1 MIDTKKLEAFAASA
15 RSGLIAEVEARLMAA
30 LAPASTARVE
40 APGAVGELE
49 DAIARHG
56 GGREGRRRIVEEQA
70 YAWFNRIVAL
80 RFMDA
85 NRCTPTPVVS
95 PEAGRASGQPA
106 VLAAA
111 KRGEFDPDVFTRP
124 AQVERITGLLDGTL
138 TSHDAQ
144 GEAYGL
150 ILAAHC
156 AFCHRAMPF
165 MFAADG
171 SFTSLL
177 MPGNLLADGSVR
189 ATAVETLTVE
199 DCQDVEV
206 IGWLYQFYISERK
219 NEVFAG
225 FKRNKK
231 AGPDEI
237 PAATQLFTPDWIVR
251 YLVQN
256 SVGRLWLLNHPES
269 ALGGRM
275 EYYIEP
281 TGEEDFLRIERP
293 EELTV
298 MDPAC
303 GSGHMLTY
311 AFDLL
316 YEIYEEEGYAPSE
329 IPELILT
336 HNLRGTEI
344 DGRAGAL
351 AAFALMMKAR
361 ARQRRFLRKH
371 VQPRIRV
378 IEPAEFTP
386 DELDR
391 LASAGGDRR
400 AEEDFWQ
407 CFRHADM
414 LGSLIRP
421 DSETLAVA
429 KAQAETLDP
438 DTLAGANLR
447 ERAEQVLCQA
457 EYLAREYAVV
467 VTNPPYMGSKNMD
480 AVLSDWGKTH
490 HPAAKADLFAAFI
503 ERCLAL
509 AEGGHGLVAMITM
522 QGWMFLG
529 SFEELRRRILSSAPP
544 VTMAHLGER
553 AFDSIGGEVVSTAAF
568 ILEQGRSPERQSCYL
583 RLVEGSSEAE
593 KEELLAEAV
602 RGSAPRFTLTARELA
617 SVPGARI
624 AYWLSPAM
632 LRVFAEGSPLGEIA
646 APKQGLA
653 TADNSRFLRHW
664 FEVSRDKSCFT
675 AASREEAAASGA
687 KWFPHLKGGAF
698 RKWWGNQEYVVNWEH
713 DGAEIQE
720 FRDAGGKQKSR
731 PQNIDSYFKPAISWS
746 LLSSG
751 APSFRVNGSG
761 AIIGHKG
768 PGIFSSDQWMLVSL
782 LNSSAVE
789 SLLKVTSMGLGFEIG
804 HLNQLPISRNSRDD
818 KTRGSCRAR
827 ISKFESRSWVSAELV
842 EISKSDWNSQET
854 SWGFT
859 HSPLVSRAQ
868 FDGPLED
875 ALELWWNDS
884 TRAGRGAQ
892 ELEEENNRYWA
903 CVYGLEDEVPTEVP
917 LNRVSLASNPW
928 FRYAPAKGEE
938 RSEAEYRGLFAAD
951 AVRDLISYAVGCMF
965 GRYSLDEP
973 GLILASQGETIQ
985 DYVARVPEPAFA
997 PDGDNVIPVTQG
1009 DWFEDDIVA
1018 RFRTFLKA
1026 SFGEANLEENVRCIE
1041 FVLGKPL
1048 RRYFLRD
1055 FYKDH
1060 CKRYS
1065 NRPIYWMFSSRPDG
1079 KGVFN
1084 ALIYLHRYTP
1094 ATLNTVLNEYL
1105 REFQTKLRAE
1115 IDQLER
1121 SDRSANLKRADK
1133 YRKDLLECEDYERD
1147 VLYPLATRNLDLD
1160 LDDGVLVNYLRFG
1173 KALVRIKAIEEKRHD
1188 VETWTWPTRPLA
1200 SEGDLR

>member
-1 MIDTKKLEAFAASA
+1 MIDTKKLEAFAAAA
-15 RSGLIAEVEARLMAA
+15 RTQLLAEVEARLRAA

-70 YAWFNRIVAL
+70 YAWFNRIIAL

-156 AFCHRAMPF
+156 AFWHRAMPF

-429 KAQAETLDP
+429 KAQAEDLDP

-553 AFDSIGGEVVSTAAF
+553 AFDSIGGEVVSTTAF

-664 FEVSRDKSCFT
+664 FEVSRNKSCFT

-698 RKWWGNQEYVVNWEH
+698 RKWWGNQEYVINWEH
-713 DGAEIQE
+713 DGKELWD
-720 FRDAGGKQKSR
+720 FRPRAVVR
-731 PQNIDSYFKPAISWS
+731 NPDSYFKPAISWS
-746 LLSSG
+746 RVSSG
-751 APSFRVNGSG
+751 DIGFRYS
-761 AIIGHKG
+761 I
-768 PGIFSSDQWMLVSL
+768 PGFIPNDKSPFIVGDATESDLLSL
-782 LNSSAVE
+782 LNSN
-789 SLLKVTSMGLGFEIG
+789 VTNVLMSVLAPTIMFEIG
-804 HLNQLPISRNSRDD
+804 QLS
-818 KTRGSCRAR
+818 
-827 ISKFESRSWVSAELV
+827 ELPLH
-842 EISKSDWNSQET
+842 KSDNSGNGHFQSINQVSRRLTDLFRCDWDSYET

-859 HSPLVSRAQ
+859 DSPLVGRAQ

-875 ALELWWNDS
+875 ALGLWWNDS
-884 TRAGRGAQ
+884 IRSGREAQ
-892 ELEEENNRYWA
+892 ELETENNRYWA

-985 DYVARVPEPAFA
+985 DYVARVPEPTFA
-997 PDGDNVIPVTQG
+997 PDSDNVIPVTQG

-1041 FVLGKPL
+1041 SVLGKPL
-1048 RRYFLRD
+1048 RRYFLKD

-1065 NRPIYWMFSSRPDG
+1065 NRPIYWKFSSRPDG

-1147 VLYPLATRNLDLD
+1147 ILYPLATRNLDLD

-1173 KALVRIKAIEEKRHD
+1173 KALIRIKAIEEKRHD
-1188 VETWTWPTRPLA
+1188 VETWAWPTRPLA

>member
-1 MIDTKKLEAFAASA
+1 MIDTKKLEAFATEA
-15 RSGLIAEVEARLMAA
+15 RSGLIVEVEARLRAA
-30 LAPASTARVE
+30 LAPASIARVE

-56 GGREGRRRIVEEQA
+56 GGSEGRRRIVEEQA
-70 YAWFNRIVAL
+70 YAWFNRIIAL

-111 KRGEFDPDVFTRP
+111 KRGEFDPDAFTRR
-124 AQVERITGLLDGTL
+124 AQMERITGLLDGTL

-156 AFCHRAMPF
+156 AFWHRAMPF

-206 IGWLYQFYISERK
+206 IGWLYQFYISKRK

-316 YEIYEEEGYAPSE
+316 YKIYEEEGYAPSE

-391 LASAGGDRR
+391 LASAGGDRQ

-429 KAQAETLDP
+429 KAQAEDLDS
-438 DTLAGANLR
+438 DTLTESNLR

-553 AFDSIGGEVVSTAAF
+553 AFDSIGGEVVSTTAF
-568 ILEQGRSPERQSCYL
+568 ILEQGRSPGRQSCYL

-602 RGSAPRFTLTARELA
+602 RGSASRFTLTARELA

-646 APKQGLA
+646 APRVGLQ
-653 TADNSRFLRHW
+653 TGDNLRFLRHW
-664 FEVSRDKSCFT
+664 FEVSRNKSCFT

-698 RKWWGNQEYVVNWEH
+698 RKWWGNQEYVINWEH
-713 DGAEIQE
+713 DGKELWD
-720 FRDAGGKQKSR
+720 FRPRAVVR
-731 PQNIDSYFKPAISWS
+731 NPDSYFKPAISWS
-746 LLSSG
+746 RLSSG
-751 APSFRVNGSG
+751 DIGFRYS
-761 AIIGHKG
+761 I
-768 PGIFSSDQWMLVSL
+768 PGFIPNDKSPFIVGDATESDLLPL
-782 LNSSAVE
+782 LNSN
-789 SLLKVTSMGLGFEIG
+789 VTNVLMSVLAPTIMFEIG
-804 HLNQLPISRNSRDD
+804 QLS
-818 KTRGSCRAR
+818 
-827 ISKFESRSWVSAELV
+827 ELPLH
-842 EISKSDWNSQET
+842 KSDNSGNGHFQSINQVSRRLTDLFRCDWDSYET

-859 HSPLVSRAQ
+859 DSPLVGRAQ

-884 TRAGRGAQ
+884 TRAAREAQ
-892 ELEEENNRYWA
+892 ELETENNRYWA

-938 RSEAEYRGLFAAD
+938 RSEAEYRELFAAN

-985 DYVARVPEPAFA
+985 DYVARVPEPTFA
-997 PDGDNVIPVTQG
+997 PDSDNVIPVTQG

-1026 SFGEANLEENVRCIE
+1026 SFGEANLEENVRYIE
-1041 FVLGKPL
+1041 SVLGKPL
-1048 RRYFLRD
+1048 RRYFLKD

-1173 KALVRIKAIEEKRHD
+1173 KALIKIDAIEKKRRD
-1188 VETWTWPTRPLA
+1188 VQSWTWIIAQL
-1200 SEGDLR
+1200 D

>member
-40 APGAVGELE
+40 APGAVRELE

-156 AFCHRAMPF
+156 AFWHRAMPF

-698 RKWWGNQEYVVNWEH
+698 RKWWGNQEYVINWEH
-713 DGAEIQE
+713 DGKELWD
-720 FRDAGGKQKSR
+720 FRPRAVVR
-731 PQNIDSYFKPAISWS
+731 NPDSYFKPAISWS
-746 LLSSG
+746 RVSSG
-751 APSFRVNGSG
+751 DIGFRYS
-761 AIIGHKG
+761 I
-768 PGIFSSDQWMLVSL
+768 PGFIPNDKSPFIVGDATESDLLSL
-782 LNSSAVE
+782 LNSN
-789 SLLKVTSMGLGFEIG
+789 VTNVLMSVLAPTIMFEIG
-804 HLNQLPISRNSRDD
+804 QLS
-818 KTRGSCRAR
+818 
-827 ISKFESRSWVSAELV
+827 ELPLH
-842 EISKSDWNSQET
+842 KSDNSGNGHFQSINQVSRRLTDLFRCDWDSYET

-859 HSPLVSRAQ
+859 DSPLVGRAQ

-875 ALELWWNDS
+875 ALGLWWNDS
-884 TRAGRGAQ
+884 IRSGREAQ
-892 ELEEENNRYWA
+892 ELETENNRYWA

-1041 FVLGKPL
+1041 SVLGKPL

-1065 NRPIYWMFSSRPDG
+1065 NRPIYWKFSSRPDG

-1188 VETWTWPTRPLA
+1188 VETWAWPTRPLA

>member
-1 MIDTKKLEAFAASA
+1 
-15 RSGLIAEVEARLMAA
+15 
-30 LAPASTARVE
+30 
-40 APGAVGELE
+40 
-49 DAIARHG
+49 
-56 GGREGRRRIVEEQA
+56 
-70 YAWFNRIVAL
+70 
-80 RFMDA
+80 
-85 NRCTPTPVVS
+85 
-95 PEAGRASGQPA
+95 
-106 VLAAA
+106 
-111 KRGEFDPDVFTRP
+111 
-124 AQVERITGLLDGTL
+124 
-138 TSHDAQ
+138 
-144 GEAYGL
+144 
-150 ILAAHC
+150 
-156 AFCHRAMPF
+156 MPF

-378 IEPAEFTP
+378 IEPAEFIP

-391 LASAGGDRR
+391 LVSAGGDRR

-414 LGSLIRP
+414 LGSLISP

-429 KAQAETLDP
+429 KAQAETLDS
-438 DTLAGANLR
+438 DTLTGANLR

-553 AFDSIGGEVVSTAAF
+553 AFDSIGGEVVSTTAF

-602 RGSAPRFTLTARELA
+602 RGSASRFTLTARELA

-698 RKWWGNQEYVVNWEH
+698 RKWWGNQEYVINWEH
-713 DGAEIQE
+713 DGKELWD
-720 FRDAGGKQKSR
+720 FRPRAVVR
-731 PQNIDSYFKPAISWS
+731 NPDSYFKPAISWS
-746 LLSSG
+746 RLSSG
-751 APSFRVNGSG
+751 DIGFRYS
-761 AIIGHKG
+761 I
-768 PGIFSSDQWMLVSL
+768 PGFIPNDKSPFIVGDATESDLLPL
-782 LNSSAVE
+782 LNSN
-789 SLLKVTSMGLGFEIG
+789 VTNVLMSVLAPTIMFEIG
-804 HLNQLPISRNSRDD
+804 QLS
-818 KTRGSCRAR
+818 
-827 ISKFESRSWVSAELV
+827 ELPLH
-842 EISKSDWNSQET
+842 KSDNSGNGHFQSINQVSRRLTDLFRCDWDSYET

-859 HSPLVSRAQ
+859 DSPLVGRAQ

-884 TRAGRGAQ
+884 TRAAREAQ
-892 ELEEENNRYWA
+892 ELETENNRYWA

-917 LNRVSLASNPW
+917 LNRVSLTSNPW

-938 RSEAEYRGLFAAD
+938 RSEAEYRELFAAD

-985 DYVARVPEPAFA
+985 DYVARVPEPTFA
-997 PDGDNVIPVTQG
+997 PDSDNVIPVTQG
-1009 DWFEDDIVA
+1009 DWFENDIVA
-1018 RFRTFLKA
+1018 RFRIFLKA

-1041 FVLGKPL
+1041 SVLGKPL
-1048 RRYFLRD
+1048 RRYFLKD

-1121 SDRSANLKRADK
+1121 SDRSANLKKADK

-1173 KALVRIKAIEEKRHD
+1173 KALIKIDAIEKKRRD
-1188 VETWTWPTRPLA
+1188 VQSWTWIIAQL
-1200 SEGDLR
+1200 D

>member
-156 AFCHRAMPF
+156 AFWHRAMPF

-391 LASAGGDRR
+391 LVSAGGDRR

-553 AFDSIGGEVVSTAAF
+553 AFDSIGGEVVSTTAF
-568 ILEQGRSPERQSCYL
+568 ILEQGRSPGRQSCYL

-653 TADNSRFLRHW
+653 TADNLRFLRHW

-698 RKWWGNQEYVVNWEH
+698 RKWWGNQEYVINWEH
-713 DGAEIQE
+713 DGKELWD
-720 FRDAGGKQKSR
+720 FRPRAVVR
-731 PQNIDSYFKPAISWS
+731 NPDSYFKPAISWS
-746 LLSSG
+746 RLSSG
-751 APSFRVNGSG
+751 DIGFRYS
-761 AIIGHKG
+761 I
-768 PGIFSSDQWMLVSL
+768 PGFIPNDKSPFIVGDATESDLLSL
-782 LNSSAVE
+782 LNSN
-789 SLLKVTSMGLGFEIG
+789 VTNVLMSVLAPTIMFEIG
-804 HLNQLPISRNSRDD
+804 QLS
-818 KTRGSCRAR
+818 
-827 ISKFESRSWVSAELV
+827 ELPLH
-842 EISKSDWNSQET
+842 KSDNSGNGHFQSINQVSRRLTDLFRCDWDSYET

-859 HSPLVSRAQ
+859 DSPLVGRAQ
-868 FDGPLED
+868 FNGPLED
-875 ALELWWNDS
+875 ALGLWWNDS
-884 TRAGRGAQ
+884 IDAAHEAQ
-892 ELEEENNRYWA
+892 ELETENNRYWA

-1041 FVLGKPL
+1041 SVLGKPL
-1048 RRYFLRD
+1048 RRYFLKD

>member
-124 AQVERITGLLDGTL
+124 AQMERITGLLDGTL

-156 AFCHRAMPF
+156 AFWHRAMPF

-361 ARQRRFLRKH
+361 ARQRRFVRKH

-553 AFDSIGGEVVSTAAF
+553 AFVSIGGEVVSTTAF

-698 RKWWGNQEYVVNWEH
+698 RKWWGNQEYVINWEH
-713 DGAEIQE
+713 DGKELWD
-720 FRDAGGKQKSR
+720 FRPRAVVR
-731 PQNIDSYFKPAISWS
+731 NPDSYFKPAISWS
-746 LLSSG
+746 RLSSG
-751 APSFRVNGSG
+751 DIGFRYS
-761 AIIGHKG
+761 I
-768 PGIFSSDQWMLVSL
+768 PGFIPNDKSPFIVGDATKSDLLSL
-782 LNSSAVE
+782 LNSN
-789 SLLKVTSMGLGFEIG
+789 VTNVLMSVLAPTIMFEIG
-804 HLNQLPISRNSRDD
+804 QLS
-818 KTRGSCRAR
+818 
-827 ISKFESRSWVSAELV
+827 ELPLH
-842 EISKSDWNSQET
+842 KSDNSGNGHFQSINQVSRRLTDLFRCDWDSYET

-859 HSPLVSRAQ
+859 DSPLVGRAQ
-868 FDGPLED
+868 FNGPLED
-875 ALELWWNDS
+875 ALGLWWNDS
-884 TRAGRGAQ
+884 IDAAHEAQ
-892 ELEEENNRYWA
+892 ELETENNRYWA

-951 AVRDLISYAVGCMF
+951 AVRDLIFYAVGCMF

-1041 FVLGKPL
+1041 SVLGKPL

-1094 ATLNTVLNEYL
+1094 AALNTVLNEYL

>member
-15 RSGLIAEVEARLMAA
+15 RSGLIAEVEARLTAA

-156 AFCHRAMPF
+156 AFWHRAMPF

-225 FKRNKK
+225 FKGNKK

-429 KAQAETLDP
+429 KAQAEDLDP

-467 VTNPPYMGSKNMD
+467 VTNPPYMGSKNMSS
-480 AVLSDWGKTH
+480 ALSEWLSSEYPLSRSDLMTAFMERAGDFSRASGVWG
-490 HPAAKADLFAAFI
+490 
-503 ERCLAL
+503 
-509 AEGGHGLVAMITM
+509 MINLPS
-522 QGWMFLG
+522 WMFIK
-529 SFEELRRRILSSAPP
+529 SFLRFRVQFLCNMTINSLL
-544 VTMAHLGER
+544 HLGR
-553 AFDSIGGEVVSTAAF
+553 GVFGSDFGSVAFSVTNSIPFAEHKGVYRRLFDAHVEVRSVDTIRKLYLNQEYGRYEVSQDDFLT
-568 ILEQGRSPERQSCYL
+568 LPEKS
-583 RLVEGSSEAE
+583 
-593 KEELLAEAV
+593 
-602 RGSAPRFTLTARELA
+602 
-617 SVPGARI
+617 I

-698 RKWWGNQEYVVNWEH
+698 RKWWGNQEYVINWEH
-713 DGAEIQE
+713 DGKELWD
-720 FRDAGGKQKSR
+720 FRPRAVVR
-731 PQNIDSYFKPAISWS
+731 NPDSYFKPAISWS

-1041 FVLGKPL
+1041 SVLGKPL

-1115 IDQLER
+1115 IDQMER

>member
-156 AFCHRAMPF
+156 AFWHRAMPF

-225 FKRNKK
+225 FKRDKK

-361 ARQRRFLRKH
+361 ARQRRFLRTH

-378 IEPAEFTP
+378 IESAEFTP

-391 LASAGGDRR
+391 LVSAGGDRR

-414 LGSLIRP
+414 LGSLISP

-429 KAQAETLDP
+429 KAQAEDLDS
-438 DTLAGANLR
+438 DTLVGANLR

-509 AEGGHGLVAMITM
+509 AEVGHGLVAMITM

-553 AFDSIGGEVVSTAAF
+553 AFDSIGGEVVSTTAF

-602 RGSAPRFTLTARELA
+602 RGSAPRFILTARELA

-646 APKQGLA
+646 APRVGLQ
-653 TADNSRFLRHW
+653 TGDNLRFLRHW

-746 LLSSG
+746 RVSSG
-751 APSFRVNGSG
+751 EPSFRFTSEGFIPNDVAPVILGSDLERL
-761 AIIGHKG
+761 A
-768 PGIFSSDQWMLVSL
+768 L
-782 LNSSAVE
+782 LNSTATQRILE
-789 SLLKVTSMGLGFEIG
+789 SLAATMHFEVG
-804 HLNQLPISRNSRDD
+804 QLAELPIIDFGVPDD
-818 KTRGSCRAR
+818 N
-827 ISKFESRSWVSAELV
+827 
-842 EISKSDWNSQET
+842 SKSASIADGLIELSRGDWNSYEL
-854 SWGFT
+854 SWGFVG
-859 HSPLVSRAQ
+859 SPLMECTQPNES
-868 FDGPLED
+868 LEG
-875 ALELWWNDS
+875 ALECWWNDS
-884 TRAGRGAQ
+884 TRAGREAQ
-892 ELEEENNRYWA
+892 ELEEENNRYWT

-917 LNRVSLASNPW
+917 LNRVSLTSNPW

-938 RSEAEYRGLFAAD
+938 RSEAEYRELFAAD

-985 DYVARVPEPAFA
+985 DYVARVPEPTFA
-997 PDGDNVIPVTQG
+997 PDDDNVIPVTQD

-1041 FVLGKPL
+1041 SVLGKPL

-1147 VLYPLATRNLDLD
+1147 ILYPLATRNLDLD

>member
-1 MIDTKKLEAFAASA
+1 MIDTKKLEAFATEA
-15 RSGLIAEVEARLMAA
+15 RTQLIAEVEARLTAA

-40 APGAVGELE
+40 APGAVKELE

-56 GGREGRRRIVEEQA
+56 GGSEGRRRIIEEQA
-70 YAWFNRIVAL
+70 YAWFNRIIAL

-85 NRCTPTPVVS
+85 NRYTSPPVVS
-95 PEAGRASGQPA
+95 PEAGRAAGQPA

-156 AFCHRAMPF
+156 AFWHRAMPF

-206 IGWLYQFYISERK
+206 IGWLYQFYISKRK

-391 LASAGGDRR
+391 LASASGDRQ

-438 DTLAGANLR
+438 DTLTESNLR

-467 VTNPPYMGSKNMD
+467 VTNPPYMGSKNMSS
-480 AVLSDWGKTH
+480 ALSEWLSSEYPLSRSDLMTAFMERAGDFSRASGVWG
-490 HPAAKADLFAAFI
+490 
-503 ERCLAL
+503 
-509 AEGGHGLVAMITM
+509 MINLPS
-522 QGWMFLG
+522 WMFIK
-529 SFEELRRRILSSAPP
+529 SFLRFRVQFLCNMTINSLL
-544 VTMAHLGER
+544 HLGR
-553 AFDSIGGEVVSTAAF
+553 GVFGSDFGSVAFSVTNSIPFAEHKGVYRRLFDAHVEVRSVDTIRKLYLNQEYGRYEVSQDDFLT
-568 ILEQGRSPERQSCYL
+568 LPEKS
-583 RLVEGSSEAE
+583 
-593 KEELLAEAV
+593 
-602 RGSAPRFTLTARELA
+602 
-617 SVPGARI
+617 I

-698 RKWWGNQEYVVNWEH
+698 RKWWGNQEYVINWEH
-713 DGAEIQE
+713 DGKELWD
-720 FRDAGGKQKSR
+720 FRPRAVVR
-731 PQNIDSYFKPAISWS
+731 NPDSYFKPAISWS
-746 LLSSG
+746 NVSSG
-751 APSFRVNGSG
+751 EPSFRYYEHGSIFGHVGQAFFPAQNLEILLGLSNSSICRSLLGVLSPTLHFEAGQLSDLPVIEVSEFERDSMAVNRL
-761 AIIGHKG
+761 I
-768 PGIFSSDQWMLVSL
+768 GIF
-782 LNSSAVE
+782 
-789 SLLKVTSMGLGFEIG
+789 
-804 HLNQLPISRNSRDD
+804 
-818 KTRGSCRAR
+818 RA
-827 ISKFESRSWVSAELV
+827 
-842 EISKSDWNSQET
+842 DWNSYET
-854 SWGFT
+854 SWDFT
-859 HSPLVSRAQ
+859 SSPLMQRVRLGDSVT
-868 FDGPLED
+868 D
-875 ALELWWNDS
+875 ALDCWWEGS
-884 TRAGRGAQ
+884 VRIAREAQ
-892 ELEEENNRYWA
+892 ALETENNRYWA
-903 CVYGLEDEVPTEVP
+903 NVYVLQDEVPIEVS
-917 LNRVSLASNPW
+917 LDRVSLASNPW
-928 FRYAPAKGEE
+928 FRYAPAKDEE
-938 RSEAEYRGLFAAD
+938 RSEAEYRELFAAD

-985 DYVARVPEPAFA
+985 DHVARVPEPAFA
-997 PDGDNVIPVTQG
+997 PDSDNVIPVTQG

-1026 SFGEANLEENVRCIE
+1026 SFGEANLEENVRYIE
-1041 FVLGKPL
+1041 SVLGKPL
-1048 RRYFLRD
+1048 RRYFLKD

>member
-1 MIDTKKLEAFAASA
+1 MINLPSWMFIKSF
-15 RSGLIAEVEARLMAA
+15 
-30 LAPASTARVE
+30 
-40 APGAVGELE
+40 
-49 DAIARHG
+49 
-56 GGREGRRRIVEEQA
+56 
-70 YAWFNRIVAL
+70 L
-80 RFMDA
+80 RFRVQFLCNMTI
-85 NRCTPTPVVS
+85 N
-95 PEAGRASGQPA
+95 
-106 VLAAA
+106 
-111 KRGEFDPDVFTRP
+111 
-124 AQVERITGLLDGTL
+124 
-138 TSHDAQ
+138 
-144 GEAYGL
+144 
-150 ILAAHC
+150 
-156 AFCHRAMPF
+156 
-165 MFAADG
+165 
-171 SFTSLL
+171 SLL
-177 MPGNLLADGSVR
+177 HLGRGVFGSDFGSVAFSVTNSIPFAEHKGVYR
-189 ATAVETLTVE
+189 RLFDVH
-199 DCQDVEV
+199 VEV
-206 IGWLYQFYISERK
+206 RSVDTIRKLYLNQEYGRY
-219 NEVFAG
+219 EVSQ
-225 FKRNKK
+225 
-231 AGPDEI
+231 D
-237 PAATQLFTPDWIVR
+237 
-251 YLVQN
+251 
-256 SVGRLWLLNHPES
+256 
-269 ALGGRM
+269 
-275 EYYIEP
+275 
-281 TGEEDFLRIERP
+281 DFLTLP
-293 EELTV
+293 EK
-298 MDPAC
+298 
-303 GSGHMLTY
+303 S
-311 AFDLL
+311 
-316 YEIYEEEGYAPSE
+316 
-329 IPELILT
+329 
-336 HNLRGTEI
+336 
-344 DGRAGAL
+344 
-351 AAFALMMKAR
+351 
-361 ARQRRFLRKH
+361 
-371 VQPRIRV
+371 
-378 IEPAEFTP
+378 
-386 DELDR
+386 
-391 LASAGGDRR
+391 
-400 AEEDFWQ
+400 
-407 CFRHADM
+407 
-414 LGSLIRP
+414 
-421 DSETLAVA
+421 
-429 KAQAETLDP
+429 
-438 DTLAGANLR
+438 
-447 ERAEQVLCQA
+447 
-457 EYLAREYAVV
+457 
-467 VTNPPYMGSKNMD
+467 
-480 AVLSDWGKTH
+480 
-490 HPAAKADLFAAFI
+490 
-503 ERCLAL
+503 
-509 AEGGHGLVAMITM
+509 
-522 QGWMFLG
+522 
-529 SFEELRRRILSSAPP
+529 
-544 VTMAHLGER
+544 
-553 AFDSIGGEVVSTAAF
+553 
-568 ILEQGRSPERQSCYL
+568 
-583 RLVEGSSEAE
+583 
-593 KEELLAEAV
+593 
-602 RGSAPRFTLTARELA
+602 
-617 SVPGARI
+617 I

-746 LLSSG
+746 RLSSG
-751 APSFRVNGSG
+751 DIGFRYS
-761 AIIGHKG
+761 I
-768 PGIFSSDQWMLVSL
+768 PGFIPNDKSPFIVGDATKSDLLSL
-782 LNSSAVE
+782 LNSN
-789 SLLKVTSMGLGFEIG
+789 VTNVLMSVLAPTIMFEIG
-804 HLNQLPISRNSRDD
+804 QLS
-818 KTRGSCRAR
+818 
-827 ISKFESRSWVSAELV
+827 ELPLH
-842 EISKSDWNSQET
+842 KSDNSGNGHFQSINQVSRRLTDLFRCDWDSYET

-859 HSPLVSRAQ
+859 DSPLVGRAQ
-868 FDGPLED
+868 FNGPLED

-1041 FVLGKPL
+1041 SVLGKPL

-1115 IDQLER
+1115 IDQMER

>member
-1 MIDTKKLEAFAASA
+1 
-15 RSGLIAEVEARLMAA
+15 
-30 LAPASTARVE
+30 
-40 APGAVGELE
+40 
-49 DAIARHG
+49 
-56 GGREGRRRIVEEQA
+56 
-70 YAWFNRIVAL
+70 
-80 RFMDA
+80 MDA

-95 PEAGRASGQPA
+95 PEAGRAAGQPA

-156 AFCHRAMPF
+156 AFWHRAMPF

-206 IGWLYQFYISERK
+206 IGWLYQFYISKRK

-378 IEPAEFTP
+378 IEPAEFIP

-391 LASAGGDRR
+391 LVSAGGDRR

-414 LGSLIRP
+414 LGSLISP

-429 KAQAETLDP
+429 KAQAETLDS
-438 DTLAGANLR
+438 DTLTGANLR

-553 AFDSIGGEVVSTAAF
+553 AFDSIGGEVVSTTAF

-602 RGSAPRFTLTARELA
+602 RGSASRFTLTARELA

-698 RKWWGNQEYVVNWEH
+698 RKWWGNQEYVINWEH
-713 DGAEIQE
+713 DGKELWD
-720 FRDAGGKQKSR
+720 FRPRAVVR
-731 PQNIDSYFKPAISWS
+731 NPDSYFKPAISWS
-746 LLSSG
+746 RLSSG
-751 APSFRVNGSG
+751 DIGFRYS
-761 AIIGHKG
+761 I
-768 PGIFSSDQWMLVSL
+768 PGFIPNDKSPFIVGDATESDLLPL
-782 LNSSAVE
+782 LNSN
-789 SLLKVTSMGLGFEIG
+789 VTNVLMSVLAPTIMFEIG
-804 HLNQLPISRNSRDD
+804 QLS
-818 KTRGSCRAR
+818 
-827 ISKFESRSWVSAELV
+827 ELPLH
-842 EISKSDWNSQET
+842 KSDNSGNGHFQSINQVSRRLTDLFRCDWDSYET

-859 HSPLVSRAQ
+859 DSPLVGRAQ

-884 TRAGRGAQ
+884 TRAAREAQ
-892 ELEEENNRYWA
+892 ELETENNRYWA

-938 RSEAEYRGLFAAD
+938 RSEAEYRELFAAD

-985 DYVARVPEPAFA
+985 DYVARVPEPTFA
-997 PDGDNVIPVTQG
+997 PDSDNVIPVTQG
-1009 DWFEDDIVA
+1009 DWFENDIVA
-1018 RFRTFLKA
+1018 RFRIFLKA

-1041 FVLGKPL
+1041 SVLGKPL
-1048 RRYFLRD
+1048 RRYFLKD

-1147 VLYPLATRNLDLD
+1147 ILYPLATRNLDLD

>member
-1 MIDTKKLEAFAASA
+1 MIDTKKLEAFAAAA
-15 RSGLIAEVEARLMAA
+15 RTQLLAEVEARLRAA

-70 YAWFNRIVAL
+70 YAWFNRIIAL

-124 AQVERITGLLDGTL
+124 AQMERITGLLDGTL

-156 AFCHRAMPF
+156 AFWHRAMPF

-429 KAQAETLDP
+429 KAQAEDLDP

-553 AFDSIGGEVVSTAAF
+553 AFDSIGGEVVSTTAF

-664 FEVSRDKSCFT
+664 FEVSRNKSCFT

-698 RKWWGNQEYVVNWEH
+698 RKWWGNQEYVINWEH
-713 DGAEIQE
+713 DGKELWD
-720 FRDAGGKQKSR
+720 FRPRAVVR
-731 PQNIDSYFKPAISWS
+731 NPDSYFKPAISWS
-746 LLSSG
+746 RVSSG
-751 APSFRVNGSG
+751 DIGFRYS
-761 AIIGHKG
+761 I
-768 PGIFSSDQWMLVSL
+768 PGFIPNDKSPFIVGDATESDLLSL
-782 LNSSAVE
+782 LNSN
-789 SLLKVTSMGLGFEIG
+789 VTNVLMSVLAPTIMFEIG
-804 HLNQLPISRNSRDD
+804 QLS
-818 KTRGSCRAR
+818 
-827 ISKFESRSWVSAELV
+827 ELPLH
-842 EISKSDWNSQET
+842 KSDNSGNGHFQSINQVSRRLTDLFRCDWDSYET

-859 HSPLVSRAQ
+859 DSPLVGRAQ

-875 ALELWWNDS
+875 ALGLWWNDS
-884 TRAGRGAQ
+884 IRSGREAQ
-892 ELEEENNRYWA
+892 ELETENNRYWA

-985 DYVARVPEPAFA
+985 DYVARVPEPTFA
-997 PDGDNVIPVTQG
+997 PDSDNVIPVTQG

-1041 FVLGKPL
+1041 SVLGKPL
-1048 RRYFLRD
+1048 RRYFLKD

-1065 NRPIYWMFSSRPDG
+1065 NRPIYWKFSSRPDG

-1147 VLYPLATRNLDLD
+1147 ILYPLATRNLDLD

-1173 KALVRIKAIEEKRHD
+1173 KALIRIKAIEEKRHD
-1188 VETWTWPTRPLA
+1188 VETWAWPTRPLA

>member
-1 MIDTKKLEAFAASA
+1 MIDTKKLEAFATEA

-156 AFCHRAMPF
+156 AFWHRAMPF

-414 LGSLIRP
+414 LGSLISP

-429 KAQAETLDP
+429 KAQAEDLDP

-553 AFDSIGGEVVSTAAF
+553 AFDSIGGEVVSTTAF

-698 RKWWGNQEYVVNWEH
+698 RKWWGNQEYVINWEH
-713 DGAEIQE
+713 DGKELWD
-720 FRDAGGKQKSR
+720 FRPRAVVR
-731 PQNIDSYFKPAISWS
+731 NPDSYFKPAISWS
-746 LLSSG
+746 RLSSG
-751 APSFRVNGSG
+751 DIGFRYS
-761 AIIGHKG
+761 I
-768 PGIFSSDQWMLVSL
+768 PGFIPNDKSPFIVGDATESDLLPL
-782 LNSSAVE
+782 LNSN
-789 SLLKVTSMGLGFEIG
+789 VTNVLMSVLAPTIMFEIG
-804 HLNQLPISRNSRDD
+804 QLS
-818 KTRGSCRAR
+818 
-827 ISKFESRSWVSAELV
+827 ELPLH
-842 EISKSDWNSQET
+842 KSDNSGNGHFQSINQVSRRLTDLFRCDWDSYET

-859 HSPLVSRAQ
+859 DSPLVGRAQ
-868 FDGPLED
+868 FNGPLED
-875 ALELWWNDS
+875 ALGLWWNDS
-884 TRAGRGAQ
+884 IDAAHEAQ
-892 ELEEENNRYWA
+892 ELETENNRYWA

-1041 FVLGKPL
+1041 SVLGKPL
-1048 RRYFLRD
+1048 RRYFLKD

-1188 VETWTWPTRPLA
+1188 VETWAWPVNPLQPEE
-1200 SEGDLR
+1200 SKK

>member
-1 MIDTKKLEAFAASA
+1 M
-15 RSGLIAEVEARLMAA
+15 
-30 LAPASTARVE
+30 
-40 APGAVGELE
+40 
-49 DAIARHG
+49 
-56 GGREGRRRIVEEQA
+56 
-70 YAWFNRIVAL
+70 
-80 RFMDA
+80 
-85 NRCTPTPVVS
+85 
-95 PEAGRASGQPA
+95 
-106 VLAAA
+106 
-111 KRGEFDPDVFTRP
+111 
-124 AQVERITGLLDGTL
+124 
-138 TSHDAQ
+138 
-144 GEAYGL
+144 
-150 ILAAHC
+150 
-156 AFCHRAMPF
+156 
-165 MFAADG
+165 
-171 SFTSLL
+171 
-177 MPGNLLADGSVR
+177 R

-429 KAQAETLDP
+429 KAQAEDLDP

-553 AFDSIGGEVVSTAAF
+553 AFDSIGGEVVSTTAF

-664 FEVSRDKSCFT
+664 FEVSRNKSCFT

-698 RKWWGNQEYVVNWEH
+698 RKWWGNQEYVINWEH
-713 DGAEIQE
+713 DGKELWD
-720 FRDAGGKQKSR
+720 FRPRAVVR
-731 PQNIDSYFKPAISWS
+731 NPDSYFKPAISWS
-746 LLSSG
+746 RVSSG
-751 APSFRVNGSG
+751 DIGFRYS
-761 AIIGHKG
+761 I
-768 PGIFSSDQWMLVSL
+768 PGFIPNDKSPFIVGDATESDLLSL
-782 LNSSAVE
+782 LNSN
-789 SLLKVTSMGLGFEIG
+789 VTNVLMSVLAPTIMFEIG
-804 HLNQLPISRNSRDD
+804 QLS
-818 KTRGSCRAR
+818 
-827 ISKFESRSWVSAELV
+827 ELPLH
-842 EISKSDWNSQET
+842 KSDNSGNGHFQSINQVSRRLTDLFRCDWDSYET

-859 HSPLVSRAQ
+859 DSPLVGRAQ

-875 ALELWWNDS
+875 ALGLWWNDS
-884 TRAGRGAQ
+884 IRSGREAQ
-892 ELEEENNRYWA
+892 ELETENNRYWA

-985 DYVARVPEPAFA
+985 DYVARVPEPTFA
-997 PDGDNVIPVTQG
+997 PDSDNVIPVTQG

-1041 FVLGKPL
+1041 SVLGKPL
-1048 RRYFLRD
+1048 RRYFLKD

-1065 NRPIYWMFSSRPDG
+1065 NRPIYWKFSSRPDG

-1147 VLYPLATRNLDLD
+1147 ILYPLATRNLDLD

-1173 KALVRIKAIEEKRHD
+1173 KALIRIKAIEEKRHD
-1188 VETWTWPTRPLA
+1188 VETWAWPTRPLA

>member
-40 APGAVGELE
+40 APGAVRELE

-70 YAWFNRIVAL
+70 YAWFNRIIAL

-156 AFCHRAMPF
+156 AFWHRAMPF

-429 KAQAETLDP
+429 KAQAEDLDP

-553 AFDSIGGEVVSTAAF
+553 AFDSIGGEVVSTTAF

-664 FEVSRDKSCFT
+664 FEVSRNKSCFT

-698 RKWWGNQEYVVNWEH
+698 RKWWGNQEYVINWEH
-713 DGAEIQE
+713 DGKELWD
-720 FRDAGGKQKSR
+720 FRPRAVVR
-731 PQNIDSYFKPAISWS
+731 NPDSYFKPAISWS
-746 LLSSG
+746 RVSSG
-751 APSFRVNGSG
+751 DIGFRYS
-761 AIIGHKG
+761 I
-768 PGIFSSDQWMLVSL
+768 PGFIPNDKSPFIVGDATESDLLSL
-782 LNSSAVE
+782 LNSN
-789 SLLKVTSMGLGFEIG
+789 VTNVLMSVLAPTIMFEIG
-804 HLNQLPISRNSRDD
+804 QLS
-818 KTRGSCRAR
+818 
-827 ISKFESRSWVSAELV
+827 ELPLH
-842 EISKSDWNSQET
+842 KSDNSGNGHFQSINQVSRRLTDLFRCDWDSYET

-859 HSPLVSRAQ
+859 DSPLVGRAQ

-875 ALELWWNDS
+875 ALGLWWNDS
-884 TRAGRGAQ
+884 IRSGREAQ
-892 ELEEENNRYWA
+892 ELETENNRYWA

-985 DYVARVPEPAFA
+985 DYVARVPEPTFA
-997 PDGDNVIPVTQG
+997 PDSDNVIPVTQG

-1041 FVLGKPL
+1041 SVLGKPL
-1048 RRYFLRD
+1048 RRYFLKD

-1065 NRPIYWMFSSRPDG
+1065 NRPIYWKFSSRPDG

-1147 VLYPLATRNLDLD
+1147 ILYPLATRNLDLD

-1173 KALVRIKAIEEKRHD
+1173 KALIRIKAIEEKRHD
-1188 VETWTWPTRPLA
+1188 VETWAWPTRPLA

>member
-1 MIDTKKLEAFAASA
+1 MIDTKKLEAFATEA
-15 RSGLIAEVEARLMAA
+15 RSGLIAEVEARLKAA

-156 AFCHRAMPF
+156 AFWHRAMPF

-414 LGSLIRP
+414 LGSLISP

-429 KAQAETLDP
+429 KAQAEDLDP

-553 AFDSIGGEVVSTAAF
+553 AFDSIGGEVVSTTAF

-698 RKWWGNQEYVVNWEH
+698 RKWWGNQEYVINWEH
-713 DGAEIQE
+713 DGKELWD
-720 FRDAGGKQKSR
+720 FRPRAVVR
-731 PQNIDSYFKPAISWS
+731 NPDSYFKPAISWS
-746 LLSSG
+746 RLSSG
-751 APSFRVNGSG
+751 DIGFRYS
-761 AIIGHKG
+761 I
-768 PGIFSSDQWMLVSL
+768 PGFIPNDKSPFIVGDATESDLLPL
-782 LNSSAVE
+782 LNSN
-789 SLLKVTSMGLGFEIG
+789 VTNVLMSVLAPTIMFEIG
-804 HLNQLPISRNSRDD
+804 QLS
-818 KTRGSCRAR
+818 
-827 ISKFESRSWVSAELV
+827 ELPLH
-842 EISKSDWNSQET
+842 KSDNSGNGHFQSINQVSRRLTDLFRCDWDSYET

-859 HSPLVSRAQ
+859 DSPLVGRAQ
-868 FDGPLED
+868 FNGPLED
-875 ALELWWNDS
+875 ALGLWWNDS
-884 TRAGRGAQ
+884 IDAAHEAQ
-892 ELEEENNRYWA
+892 ELETENNRYWA

-1041 FVLGKPL
+1041 SVLGKPL
-1048 RRYFLRD
+1048 RRYFLKD

-1188 VETWTWPTRPLA
+1188 VETWAWPVNPLQPEE
-1200 SEGDLR
+1200 SKK

>member
-40 APGAVGELE
+40 APGAVRELE

-70 YAWFNRIVAL
+70 YAWFNRIIAL

-156 AFCHRAMPF
+156 AFWHRAMPF

-206 IGWLYQFYISERK
+206 IGWLYQFYIFKRK

-361 ARQRRFLRKH
+361 ARQRRFLRTH

-378 IEPAEFTP
+378 IESAEFTP

-391 LASAGGDRR
+391 LVSAGGDRR

-414 LGSLIRP
+414 LGSLISP

-429 KAQAETLDP
+429 KAQAEDLDS
-438 DTLAGANLR
+438 DTLVGANLR

-544 VTMAHLGER
+544 VTMAHMGER
-553 AFDSIGGEVVSTAAF
+553 AFDSIGGEVVSTTAF
-568 ILEQGRSPERQSCYL
+568 ILEQGRSPGRQSCYL

-602 RGSAPRFTLTARELA
+602 RGSAPRFTSTARELA

-646 APKQGLA
+646 APRVGLQ
-653 TADNSRFLRHW
+653 TGDNLRFLRHW
-664 FEVSRDKSCFT
+664 FEVSRNKSCFT

-698 RKWWGNQEYVVNWEH
+698 RKWWGNQEYVINWEH
-713 DGAEIQE
+713 DGKELWD
-720 FRDAGGKQKSR
+720 FRPRAVVR
-731 PQNIDSYFKPAISWS
+731 NPDSYFKPAISWS
-746 LLSSG
+746 RLSSG
-751 APSFRVNGSG
+751 DIGFRYS
-761 AIIGHKG
+761 I
-768 PGIFSSDQWMLVSL
+768 PGFIPNDKSPFIVGDATESDLLSL
-782 LNSSAVE
+782 LNSN
-789 SLLKVTSMGLGFEIG
+789 VTNVLMSVLAPTIMFEIG
-804 HLNQLPISRNSRDD
+804 QLS
-818 KTRGSCRAR
+818 
-827 ISKFESRSWVSAELV
+827 ELPLH
-842 EISKSDWNSQET
+842 KSDNSGNGHFQSINQVSRRLTDLFRCDWDSYET

-859 HSPLVSRAQ
+859 DSPLVGRAQ

-875 ALELWWNDS
+875 ALGLWWNDS
-884 TRAGRGAQ
+884 TRAACEAQ
-892 ELEEENNRYWA
+892 ELETENNRYWA

-917 LNRVSLASNPW
+917 LNRVSLTSNPW

-985 DYVARVPEPAFA
+985 DYVARVPEPTFA
-997 PDGDNVIPVTQG
+997 PDSDNVIPVTQG

-1041 FVLGKPL
+1041 SVLGKPL
-1048 RRYFLRD
+1048 RRYFLKD
-1055 FYKDH
+1055 FHKDH